1 MRTGSGI
8 ADAQTQ
14 SMLDRLER
22 EREKFRRETDEQ
34 TAAQCMKLAADAR
47 RRARQRVAQ
56 AVAET
61 REHNDARLGLIR
73 AALQTRLRQR
83 QHQRQ
88 LRLLETGRETLAESL
103 RERWQHA
110 EERHA
115 WCQALIRRAGALL
128 HQKEWLLVNAEG
140 LAENE
145 RSRLVE
151 AAAKFGAVL
160 SFECDESIAGG
171 ARLTAGAACID
182 ASAANL
188 CRPSPELDAALLAA
202 LVEIEEAQ

>member
-1 MRTGSGI
+1 MRTASGI

-22 EREKFRRETDEQ
+22 EREKLRRETEEQ
-34 TAAQCMKLAADAR
+34 TAAQCVKLAASAR
-47 RRARQRVAQ
+47 RRARERVAQ

-88 LRLLETGRETLAESL
+88 LRLLETGREALAENL

-110 EERHA
+110 EERYA
-115 WCQALIRRAGALL
+115 WCQLLISRAGALL
-128 HQKEWLLVNAEG
+128 HQKDWLLAHAEG

-151 AAAKFGAVL
+151 AAAKFGAAL

-171 ARLTAGAACID
+171 ARLMADAACID
-182 ASAANL
+182 ASAVNL
-188 CRPSPELDAALLAA
+188 CRPCPELDAALLAA
-202 LVEIEEAQ
+202 LVEVEEAQ